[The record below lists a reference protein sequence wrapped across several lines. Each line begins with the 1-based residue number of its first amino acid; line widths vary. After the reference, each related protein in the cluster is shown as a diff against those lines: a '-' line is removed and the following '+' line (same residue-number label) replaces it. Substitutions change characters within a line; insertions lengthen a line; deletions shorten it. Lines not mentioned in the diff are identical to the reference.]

1 MIDEA
6 RHAAIMFSA
15 RADSQNGVV
24 GSRGSA
30 IPEVRARAE
39 SPIVDEHR
47 VDSRSRSNEGLV
59 GSMRRTQGGT

>member
-6 RHAAIMFSA
+6 RRAAIMISA

-39 SPIVDEHR
+39 SPIVDERPLGH
-47 VDSRSRSNEGLV
+47 
-59 GSMRRTQGGT
+59 TQSLE